1 MKINFTTLA
10 VSLSLQ
16 ANKAVAQN
24 MRKVVALVS
33 SIIVLSGCSAQAG
46 PREKTE
52 ITILAAASLTEVFNE
67 LEESFEAENTD
78 IDLRIM
84 FAGSASLAN
93 QIKEGAVA
101 DIYVSANEAYMNE
114 MVSENYIKE
123 EDVKIFAYNQL
134 IVMVYKGAKDKISS
148 MEDLIGDDI
157 TILLAEDAQPIG
169 KYTRKMLDKIHQEKL
184 YSTDYVKRFEY
195 NVISYENSVK
205 AVVAKIEIGEAHCGI
220 AYVTDITKANALR
233 VVAFDVPDE
242 CNQKAT
248 FAIGKLAQSKKG
260 AEKFVDYILGEKGQ
274 KKLEKYKFLLP

>member
-1 MKINFTTLA
+1 MHKLA
-10 VSLSLQ
+10 HE
-16 ANKAVAQN
+16 K
-24 MRKVVALVS
+24 
-33 SIIVLSGCSAQAG
+33 
-46 PREKTE
+46 KTE

-78 IDLRIM
+78 VDLRIM

-123 EDVKIFAYNQL
+123 EDIKIFAYNQL

-169 KYTRKMLDKIHQEKL
+169 KYTRK
-184 YSTDYVKRFEY
+184 
-195 NVISYENSVK
+195 NV
-205 AVVAKIEIGEAHCGI
+205 G
-220 AYVTDITKANALR
+220 
-233 VVAFDVPDE
+233 
-242 CNQKAT
+242 
-248 FAIGKLAQSKKG
+248 
-260 AEKFVDYILGEKGQ
+260 
-274 KKLEKYKFLLP
+274 